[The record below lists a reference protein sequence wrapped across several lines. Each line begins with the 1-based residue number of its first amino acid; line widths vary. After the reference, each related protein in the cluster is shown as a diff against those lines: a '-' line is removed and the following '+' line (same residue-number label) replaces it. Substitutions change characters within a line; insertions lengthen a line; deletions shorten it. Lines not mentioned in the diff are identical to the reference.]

1 MIAQKHFFLRLLSHH
16 FWAREFSMFLRKQ
29 RMRFLGNRG
38 FWAVSTRM
46 REAVFYEG
54 AARFKDFFARPV
66 THDCHVIKLEFH
78 V

>member
-1 MIAQKHFFLRLLSHH
+1 
-16 FWAREFSMFLRKQ
+16 
-29 RMRFLGNRG
+29 
-38 FWAVSTRM
+38 M